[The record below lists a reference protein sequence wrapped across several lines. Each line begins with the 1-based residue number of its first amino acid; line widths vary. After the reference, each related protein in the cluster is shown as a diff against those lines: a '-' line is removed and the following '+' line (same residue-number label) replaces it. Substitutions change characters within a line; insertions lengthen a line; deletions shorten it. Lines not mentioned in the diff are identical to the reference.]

1 MGVSSSMICSL
12 PISKL
17 VDGFKAILNSSQFIV
32 ILSENY
38 FEVMPK
44 IESLKLFTF
53 FKS

>member
-1 MGVSSSMICSL
+1 MGVSLSMICSL

-32 ILSENY
+32 ILPENY
-38 FEVMPK
+38 FEATPK
-44 IESLKLFTF
+44 IDRLKLFTF